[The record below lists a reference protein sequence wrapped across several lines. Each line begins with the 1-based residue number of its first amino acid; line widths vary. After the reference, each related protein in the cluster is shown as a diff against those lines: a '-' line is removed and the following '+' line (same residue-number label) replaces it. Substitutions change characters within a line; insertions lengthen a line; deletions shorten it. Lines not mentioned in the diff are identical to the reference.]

1 MSGKKKTSNDKKGTV
16 LFLCTTDDT
25 EFRGTTWARGDLLAL
40 PASEIAPNGFRVIK
54 ETAISMFVVDL
65 AEDGTPALFLDGKKT
80 EGKRLPIDWSYARIP
95 VEVIHQK
102 ESGLEA
108 VLGKPDSRTK
118 NHDKEPKGYAYQDH
132 LFRTGPALSK
142 RINFILGLSEGA
154 QVGGCF
160 EAEIQNT
167 VELVTVFDDYQ
178 KQGGDPRGF
187 FAWLK
192 NTNHSHL
199 AAIPAPSAVN
209 PAAKKSRIY
218 RNWKSERVHY
228 LSYLETQCKS
238 GDPLSRSKDGPT
250 AFVRRTLRIK
260 HSNPDYKPLVQT
272 LQKVWAEFRKEHD
285 LPRM

>member
-108 VLGKPDSRTK
+108 VLGKPETRAK
-118 NHDKEPKGYAYQDH
+118 NHDKEPKRYAYQDH
-132 LFRTGPALSK
+132 LFKIGPALSRK
-142 RINFILGLSEGA
+142 RDFILALSEGA
-154 QVGGCF
+154 EVGGRF
-160 EAEIQNT
+160 DAETLNT
-167 VELVTVFDDYQ
+167 VELVTVFGDYQ
-178 KQGGDPRGF
+178 KQGGDPGGF
-187 FAWLK
+187 FAWLQ
-192 NTNHSHL
+192 NTVHSHL
-199 AAIPAPSAVN
+199 AAIPAASAVN
-209 PAAKKSRIY
+209 PAIRTRPINSSWKAERKQYLDFLTTRHRNNVPISRKAGGPAAFVWGVLKIKKSDPR
-218 RNWKSERVHY
+218 S
-228 LSYLETQCKS
+228 CK
-238 GDPLSRSKDGPT
+238 
-250 AFVRRTLRIK
+250 
-260 HSNPDYKPLVQT
+260 LVKT